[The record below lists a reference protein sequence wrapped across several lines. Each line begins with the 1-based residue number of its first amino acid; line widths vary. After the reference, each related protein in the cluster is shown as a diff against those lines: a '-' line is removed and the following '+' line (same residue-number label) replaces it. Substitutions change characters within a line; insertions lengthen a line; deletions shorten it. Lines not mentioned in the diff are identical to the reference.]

1 MDSMYDIL
9 MRLPLLR
16 GVNSECLHNVVA
28 STKFHF
34 LKYLPG
40 ETVVAEGDQCT
51 HIKFIIRGSVR
62 STLANSNGRFRVSQT
77 IEAPDVIA
85 PDNLFGRHTSYPAN
99 VVALSEAAIM
109 QIEKSEYVKLLTC
122 DPIILF
128 NYVNIVAS
136 NAQRGVEGILALS
149 TGSLEERIAYWIL
162 TLSSQS
168 GKDIVLSCRQRDL
181 YSLFS
186 VPRSSFFA
194 TLDSL
199 RDRGLIEY
207 TPNEIKVLSR
217 HELASILANDDDD

>member
-1 MDSMYDIL
+1 M
-9 MRLPLLR
+9 
-16 GVNSECLHNVVA
+16 
-28 STKFHF
+28 
-34 LKYLPG
+34 
-40 ETVVAEGDQCT
+40 
-51 HIKFIIRGSVR
+51 
-62 STLANSNGRFRVSQT
+62 
-77 IEAPDVIA
+77 
-85 PDNLFGRHTSYPAN
+85 
-99 VVALSEAAIM
+99 
-109 QIEKSEYVKLLTC
+109 
-122 DPIILF
+122 
-128 NYVNIVAS
+128 
-136 NAQRGVEGILALS
+136 EGILALS